1 MGKKLKTIEKGRG
14 FMLKKT
20 RFLSIPILILT
31 ILIIFSTAY
40 AEEKGYKKTIT
51 LPSGEVV
58 CDLSGQWN
66 YEFNGRGELRTS
78 GWSGGT
84 ITDAIEIT
92 QEGGSFKGVRLKGNQ
107 FGEKGQLAVEGEMDK
122 NGIKKMYH
130 QLYGRTNGSFKTELS
145 KDGNKIEINDPNF
158 IVELIRK

>member
-1 MGKKLKTIEKGRG
+1 MIDKGRG

-20 RFLSIPILILT
+20 RFLPTTIFTLT

-40 AEEKGYKKTIT
+40 PEEKGWKKSIT

-58 CDLSGQWN
+58 CDLNGIWD

-78 GWSGGT
+78 GWSSGT
-84 ITDAIEIT
+84 IMDAIGIT
-92 QEGGSFKGVRLKGNQ
+92 QEGNSFKGVRLRGNQ
-107 FGEKGQLAVEGEMDK
+107 FAEKGQVAVEGEMDN
-122 NGIKKMYH
+122 NGIKRLYH
-130 QLYGRTNGSFKTELS
+130 QMYGRTNGSFKAELS

-158 IVELIRK
+158 TVELIRK